1 MLIMEI
7 EGCIINKKKVFYVR
21 IHGIVEKI
29 EDDVA
34 IVVLDDDRKVNIPT
48 KYLPSNI
55 AEEDVI
61 DISLDINKEKT
72 VERARKLKKMMEE
85 SREED

>member
-34 IVVLDDDRKVNIPT
+34 IVVLDDDRKINIPT

-55 AEEDVI
+55 AEEDAI
-61 DISLDINKEKT
+61 DISLDVN
-72 VERARKLKKMMEE
+72 VRGRKLKKMIEESMEE
-85 SREED
+85 D

>member
-1 MLIMEI
+1 M
-7 EGCIINKKKVFYVR
+7 R
-21 IHGIVEKI
+21 IHGIVDKI

-34 IVVLDDDRKVNIPT
+34 LVILDDDRKINIPI

-61 DISLDINKEKT
+61 DISLDVDKEKT
-72 VERARKLKKMMEE
+72 IESARKLKKMMEE

>member
-1 MLIMEI
+1 M
-7 EGCIINKKKVFYVR
+7 R
-21 IHGIVEKI
+21 IHGIVDKI

-34 IVVLDDDRKVNIPT
+34 IVILDDDRKINIPI

-61 DISLDINKEKT
+61 DISLDVDKEKT
-72 VERARKLKKMMEE
+72 VERAHKLKKMIEE
-85 SREED
+85 SRKED